1 MKTTLKHLAFAAPA
15 LFAIV
20 FFLSSFKPANRNS
33 IANGSGIADGIY
45 FSINAIEQKDGVVIG
60 HIQYG
65 DNDYIVNGGKWFG
78 ASAILYTS
86 DGHAFYVCDNK
97 GPVTDWISDPISA
110 PNGQPLNSADF
121 YYLHFVNTGNI
132 QVKQ

>member
-1 MKTTLKHLAFAAPA
+1 MKTTLKQLAFAAPA
-15 LFAIV
+15 LFTIV
-20 FFLSSFKPANRNS
+20 TIFSSFKPADRNS

-45 FSINAIEQKDGVVIG
+45 FSVNAVEQKDGVVAG

-65 DNDYIVNGGKWFG
+65 DNDYIVTGGKWYG
-78 ASAILYTS
+78 TSAILYTS
-86 DGHAFYVCDNK
+86 DGHAFFVCDNK

-110 PNGQPLNSADF
+110 PIGQPLNSSDF
-121 YYLHFVNTGNI
+121 YSMHFVNTGNI